1 MTVFII
7 TLLIL
12 IYLYLGLVFTNR
24 SIDIL
29 NNIYERILLTLFWII
44 IIPICFINEI
54 IIKGKKI

>member
-1 MTVFII
+1 MTAFII